1 MDYNVLTL
9 AYLGDSIYELFIRNY
24 FIKNN
29 LAKVNDLQKKVT
41 KYVSAKGQALT
52 LNKLIDNNI
61 LTEEEMNIMRRAR
74 NHKVSH
80 SPKNTD
86 IITYKWA
93 TSFEAILGYLYLTNQ
108 QTRLKNLLERS
119 MNL

>member
-29 LAKVNDLQKKVT
+29 LAKVNDLQKEVT
-41 KYVSAKGQALT
+41 KYV
-52 LNKLIDNNI
+52 IDNNI

-74 NHKVSH
+74 NHKASH